1 MFVLYVS
8 DWLKFRQLFLYYQS
22 DIDRGILVYPVDYKL
37 DVKSQI
43 NADVANSEPDV
54 ASFWTNWQIDKKVK
68 NHECGLCP
76 TTVPF
81 GDAS

>member
-54 ASFWTNWQIDKKVK
+54 ASFWTN
-68 NHECGLCP
+68 
-76 TTVPF
+76 
-81 GDAS
+81 